1 MRWAEIWCDATIP
14 RVRCEAVPRCCWCGC
29 FLTTDSPDGQC
40 GHWYL
45 QATPSWSRSHASSP
59 CSTLQQSALQFC
71 STLLCSTLLCSTLL
85 CRLMWRWQ
93 ENPQYSKQLSVSAI
107 IRFFL
112 LQEIR
117 IFYGISDEIRGE
129 LILTRRYNS
138 RTPKVKQ
145 YLSFVKDLP
154 LTRIIQIWGKL
165 SNNYLDFY
173 KTLLVTVNLVSFHT

>member
-1 MRWAEIWCDATIP
+1 MTWDELRYDVTRRSLVSGVRRYPDVVGADVSSQLTVLMVSVDTGTYKLHPLGLALTHLHPAAT
-14 RVRCEAVPRCCWCGC
+14 
-29 FLTTDSPDGQC
+29 
-40 GHWYL
+40 
-45 QATPSWSRSHASSP
+45 
-59 CSTLQQSALQFC
+59 C